1 MHTQLESLQL
11 ALGRRVYGMGFTR
24 KGGILAEEGKL
35 DSCKRELRRERPDAP
50 LGWSQVCMSGRAER
64 SKLQG

>member
-1 MHTQLESLQL
+1 
-11 ALGRRVYGMGFTR
+11 MGFTR